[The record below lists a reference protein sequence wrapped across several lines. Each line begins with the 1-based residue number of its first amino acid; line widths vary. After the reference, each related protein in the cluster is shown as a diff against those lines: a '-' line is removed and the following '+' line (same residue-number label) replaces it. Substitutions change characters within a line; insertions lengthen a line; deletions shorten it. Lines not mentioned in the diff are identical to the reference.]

1 MKYIYIKPEIAIV
14 KTEELMSD
22 HTGVLQTS
30 VPIDNEHEIGDDE
43 DIAAKE
49 NPFDDEEEG
58 YWY

>member
-1 MKYIYIKPEIAIV
+1 MKYIKPEITIV

-30 VPIDNEHEIGDDE
+30 APIDTDHEIGDDE

>member
-1 MKYIYIKPEIAIV
+1 
-14 KTEELMSD
+14 MSD

-30 VPIDNEHEIGDDE
+30 VPIDNDHEIGDDE

-49 NPFDDEEEG
+49 NPFDDEEG

>member
-1 MKYIYIKPEIAIV
+1 MKYIKPEIAIV

-30 VPIDNEHEIGDDE
+30 VPIDTGHEIGDDE

-49 NPFDDEEEG
+49 NPFDEDEG
-58 YWY
+58 DYWN

>member
-1 MKYIYIKPEIAIV
+1 MKYIKPEIVIV
-14 KTEELMSD
+14 ETEELMSD

-30 VPIDNEHEIGDDE
+30 VPIDTDHEIGDDE

-49 NPFDDEEEG
+49 NLFDDDES